1 MFTGKAPTNDMF
13 TDGLTLQKYAE
24 MAYPA
29 RLIDIVDPH
38 LLSIE
43 NTLGEINCVMSSVT
57 RLALVC
63 SRMKPTERL
72 RMRDVADEM
81 QTIMAS
87 YVTEIDKVS
96 L

>member
-1 MFTGKAPTNDMF
+1 MLLEMFTGKAPTNDMF

-72 RMRDVADEM
+72 CLPNKGHEVNFVP
-81 QTIMAS
+81 S
-87 YVTEIDKVS
+87 
-96 L
+96 